1 MKTEHINSTQ
11 VRHKWKSIVRGLAS
25 GNRYVVENFGKPE
38 AIVISP
44 NEKTSATRFDLDDF
58 FVRVRSL
65 PPVRLADVEITRS
78 SEL

>member
-11 VRHKWKSIVRGLAS
+11 VRHEWKSIVQGLAS
-25 GNRYVVENFGKPE
+25 GNCYVVENFGKPE

-44 NEKTSATRFDLDDF
+44 QAADKFDLDVYF
-58 FVRVRSL
+58 ARVRNL
-65 PPVRLADVEITRS
+65 PPVRLANVEITRS